1 MQSLKS
7 AKLFICLTM
16 LTGVI
21 AAADPAN
28 TEHGQEQEE
37 NRFRE
42 HFREQRRKHGPPES
56 VSFSFRMM
64 IADSTTYFR
73 CVVRNK
79 SDRKIR
85 VPVMFEHS
93 NAFFYRFTFQDLPGE
108 EMGVGGTLHQGPRDE
123 VEVRAGEK
131 HAWYVNADDLIE
143 RLASGGGNKVRGAM
157 VKAKWMCTYAF
168 SPAMWIAVPENGQLN
183 LPEPPSEGVKPLLTV
198 FYRKDGPA
206 DIGFLMFNG
215 SEKAFDAPAPLSEKS
230 VISVSIPGT
239 DYTRDLKPSK
249 SGTKTTT
256 VGPGETAKWRV
267 SWQRLIDLIPQKD
280 IDRIKEEGGDF
291 DLVWKVGDRAS
302 SPLPL
307 HLHIPA
313 KFDVQKRKKIDFL
326 KEHYSRRRLD
336 LEKTDITDKSLEPV
350 EVLNYMETID
360 LTHTAITDEGLKH
373 LQDLDN
379 LSSLILDHTN
389 ITDNGLKHLQQSGNL
404 RSLHLNHT
412 DITDEGV
419 KHLRQLD
426 NLKYLYLGNTDITD
440 KGLKHLRQLDK
451 LKHLKLTNT
460 AITNGG
466 LKHLQQLDNLR
477 SLQLS
482 HTAITSEGL
491 KHLKGLDNLQF
502 IGLFKTNVTDEGL
515 NKALKQVDG
524 FKNLEV
530 LNFKNTKVTDEGVE
544 ELKQNLPQLRSVTH

>member
-1 MQSLKS
+1 MKRFESVKP
-7 AKLFICLTM
+7 FIFLMM

-21 AAADPAN
+21 AAADPASS
-28 TEHGQEQEE
+28 EHGQEQEE

-73 CVVRNK
+73 CVVRNE
-79 SDRKIR
+79 SDRKAR
-85 VPVMFEHS
+85 VPVMFEGP
-93 NAFFYRFTFQDLPGE
+93 NTFFYRFTFQDLPGE
-108 EMGVGGTLHQGPRDE
+108 GMKPARVSVGPRQHIE
-123 VEVRAGEK
+123 VEPGEK
-131 HAWYVNADDLIE
+131 HAWYVNANKLIE
-143 RLASGGGNKVRGAM
+143 YLTRDSKIPGTMLKI
-157 VKAKWMCTYAF
+157 KWMCTYAF

-302 SPLPL
+302 SPLRL

-326 KEHYSRRRLD
+326 KEHYTGRRLD